1 MCSKGYMREEGRGR
15 GGEGR
20 AELILQVVRHVHD
33 DVVPNDVK
41 WYECEGFCVDA
52 AY

>member
-1 MCSKGYMREEGRGR
+1 MRKGGGGEGK
-15 GGEGR
+15 EGR
-20 AELILQVVRHVHD
+20 AELIPQVVRHVHD

-52 AY
+52 VY